1 MVTAKRV
8 TRDDRVLVD
17 EIDQDELLS
26 IRQCAETLKISPSN
40 CWRRIRAGEIPSRRI
55 GRRVLVR
62 RVDLATYTAYLLSAA
77 AD

>member
-8 TRDDRVLVD
+8 TTDPVRIE

-26 IRQCAETLKISPSN
+26 IRQCAAALKISPSN

-62 RVDLATYTAYLLSAA
+62 RVDLATYTASLLSAA